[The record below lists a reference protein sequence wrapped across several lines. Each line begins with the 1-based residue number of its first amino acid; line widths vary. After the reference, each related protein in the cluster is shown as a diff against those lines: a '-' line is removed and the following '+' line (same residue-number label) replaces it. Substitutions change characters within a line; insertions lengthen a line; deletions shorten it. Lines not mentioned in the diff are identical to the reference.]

1 MLTTMRSKLGPAAV
15 TLIIGG
21 IAATFVLSDFIA
33 PRAGRGMRMGAG
45 GSQAGEVNGE
55 AISIAEFN
63 RELSRRIESMK
74 QMTGGKL
81 SEEQIRM
88 FKVREGVF
96 NELVQR
102 KLILQDC
109 QKQGIVPSDSEV
121 RKKIQELPY
130 FQKDGRFDMAAYK
143 TVLANNRLTPGGFE
157 DMIRDDLTLQQWME
171 SVKGSIQVAEDEVE
185 REFKI
190 SGEKRTIKYVLLDT
204 ETGRKAVT
212 VPAAEVE
219 AFIKDP
225 AKLARAKVRF
235 EQVKS
240 TTYKGKK
247 FEDVQKE
254 IARDVLAGEK
264 TEEIRKANQKLADSL
279 LPVLGKGSDAQANAL
294 LKSVGA
300 TVKSTGMITRQS
312 PFIQG
317 LGEAKELLADAF
329 AEKSPIIPSQ
339 GGKAKK
345 YESMAWVAVAVVSD
359 SQKADMSKFA
369 AEKAKLEQQIR
380 FKKERVLQDE
390 WIQQLRTK
398 AKVEMNPDVAGDSGD
413 SA

>member
-33 PRAGRGMRMGAG
+33 PRAARGMKMSAG
-45 GSQAGEVNGE
+45 GATAGEVNGE
-55 AISIAEFN
+55 AITVAEFN

-81 SEEQIRM
+81 SEEQIKM

-109 QKQGIVPSDSEV
+109 EKQGIVPSDAEV

-130 FQKDGRFDMAAYK
+130 FQKEGRFDLAAYK
-143 TVLANNRLTPGGFE
+143 SVLANNRLSPGGFE
-157 DMIRDDLTLQQWME
+157 EMIRDDLTLQQWME
-171 SVKGSIQVAEDEVE
+171 SVKGTVQVADDEVE
-185 REFKI
+185 REFRI
-190 SGEKRTIKYVLLDT
+190 GGEKRNIKFVLLDT
-204 ETGRKAVT
+204 ETGRKAVS
-212 VPAAEVE
+212 VPAADID
-219 AFIKDP
+219 AFIKDT
-225 AKLARAKVRF
+225 ARLARAKVRF
-235 EQVKS
+235 EQVKT

-264 TEEIRKANQKLADSL
+264 TDEIRKVNQKLADAL

-294 LKSVGA
+294 LKSVGTA
-300 TVKSTGMITRQS
+300 VKTTGMITRQS
-312 PFIQG
+312 PHIQG

-329 AEKSPIIPSQ
+329 ADKSPIIAAL

-345 YESMAWVAVAVVSD
+345 YESMAWVAVAVVFD
-359 SQKADMSKFA
+359 TQKADMSKFT

-390 WIQQLRTK
+390 WIQQLRSK
-398 AKVEMNPDVAGDSGD
+398 AKIEMNSEVAGDS
-413 SA
+413 A